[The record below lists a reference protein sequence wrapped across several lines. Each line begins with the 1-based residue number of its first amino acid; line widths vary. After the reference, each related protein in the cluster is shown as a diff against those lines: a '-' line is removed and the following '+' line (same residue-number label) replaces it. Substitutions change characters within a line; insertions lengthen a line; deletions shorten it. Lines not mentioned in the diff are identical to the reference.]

1 MGRMKTNFHAV
12 IPAGGSGTRL
22 WPVSRVAR
30 PKFLHDILGTGS
42 TLLQATW
49 ERTARLVDPSHT
61 WVVTGLA
68 HVEAVREQLPD
79 LLVDRVVA
87 EPEPKDSA
95 AAIGLAALLVQREDP
110 EAVIGSFSADH
121 SITNTEEFLS
131 VVQQAVAAAAQTGDI
146 VTVGIT
152 PTYPAT
158 AYGYIETG
166 ALLRLEGAPT
176 ARRAAAFVEKP
187 DAVTARTY
195 AYSGGYRWNAG
206 MFIMKAAVLV
216 DFLAERAPDLHAGL
230 TRIADAWHTAERD
243 AVLGEV
249 WPGLE
254 KVAIDYVVAEPA
266 AAAGRVIVIP
276 GDFGWDDVGD
286 FDSVAKLRQP
296 VPGEQTGVSAIGEDV
311 DVIDVDSR
319 GVVLSETGRLVA
331 LVGVEDLV
339 VVDTEDALLVTSR
352 AHAQQVKRAVAR
364 VAEAGRDE
372 LL

>member
-1 MGRMKTNFHAV
+1 MLF
-12 IPAGGSGTRL
+12 
-22 WPVSRVAR
+22 
-30 PKFLHDILGTGS
+30 
-42 TLLQATW
+42 
-49 ERTARLVDPSHT
+49 
-61 WVVTGLA
+61 
-68 HVEAVREQLPD
+68 
-79 LLVDRVVA
+79 
-87 EPEPKDSA
+87 
-95 AAIGLAALLVQREDP
+95 
-110 EAVIGSFSADH
+110 
-121 SITNTEEFLS
+121 
-131 VVQQAVAAAAQTGDI
+131 
-146 VTVGIT
+146 
-152 PTYPAT
+152 
-158 AYGYIETG
+158 
-166 ALLRLEGAPT
+166 
-176 ARRAAAFVEKP
+176 RA
-187 DAVTARTY
+187 
-195 AYSGGYRWNAG
+195 
-206 MFIMKAAVLV
+206 
-216 DFLAERAPDLHAGL
+216 LHAGL
-230 TRIADAWHTAERD
+230 TRIADAWHTEERD